1 MHVLSSTFS
10 NLNDLIYLS
19 RWLTLLS
26 RHINTSEL
34 KDKSWI
40 EIIIESFRVFNASTI
55 WRSARNFLISIIAFS
70 IIIIRWVIDKV
81 ERFMTCM
88 RKYASKI
95 NKMSIN
101 SSKSIVLLIALI
113 IICSTISLLIV
124 DSVFRFR
131 FSKII

>member
-1 MHVLSSTFS
+1 
-10 NLNDLIYLS
+10 
-19 RWLTLLS
+19 
-26 RHINTSEL
+26 
-34 KDKSWI
+34 
-40 EIIIESFRVFNASTI
+40 
-55 WRSARNFLISIIAFS
+55 
-70 IIIIRWVIDKV
+70 
-81 ERFMTCM
+81 M